1 MNTHE
6 IIVRGG
12 LGNQLFCLLQA
23 FRIKQLRNN
32 SVNMNISYYSKLK
45 VSNKRSFAL
54 DKIYPEINKDF
65 NIINLKRSKIKLY
78 AANLIEKLFI
88 KQSNERLL
96 GDKQFKL
103 NYFPNKYIHSGYFQN
118 INRSDTD
125 QKALSEMIN
134 AIKPQFPKKKKLNY
148 LGIHIRRGDYLSKK
162 HNIHGLITE
171 DFFLKEAK
179 LIFKNEI
186 FDGITIFTDSP
197 DIVKIEEFKNINKN
211 IKVDQGGDPVDVFK
225 RMVNHKGLIASNSTF
240 SLWAGIIGKIK
251 YFSIPMYW
259 MKGNKS
265 SLLGLQKIRRYKN
278 FL

>member
-32 SVNMNISYYSKLK
+32 LVNMNISNYSNLK
-45 VSNKRSFAL
+45 VSNQRSFVL
-54 DKIYPEINKDF
+54 DRVYPGINKDF
-65 NIINLKRSKIKLY
+65 NIISLKRSKIKLC

-88 KQSNERLL
+88 KQNHERLL

-103 NYFPNKYIHSGYFQN
+103 NYLPNKYIHSGYFQN
-118 INRSDTD
+118 INCSDTD
-125 QKALSEMIN
+125 QKALSKMIK
-134 AIKPQFPKKKKLNY
+134 ALEPQFPKTKQLNY

-171 DFFLKEAK
+171 DFFSKEAK
-179 LIFKNEI
+179 LITENKNFE
-186 FDGITIFTDSP
+186 GITIFSDSP
-197 DIVKIEEFKNINKN
+197 DLVKMEQFKTIHKN
-211 IKVDQGGDPVDVFK
+211 IKVDEGGDPVDVFK

-251 YFSIPMYW
+251 YFSIPLYW
-259 MKGNKS
+259 MKGTKS
-265 SLLGLQKIRRYKN
+265 SLLGLNEIRRYKN